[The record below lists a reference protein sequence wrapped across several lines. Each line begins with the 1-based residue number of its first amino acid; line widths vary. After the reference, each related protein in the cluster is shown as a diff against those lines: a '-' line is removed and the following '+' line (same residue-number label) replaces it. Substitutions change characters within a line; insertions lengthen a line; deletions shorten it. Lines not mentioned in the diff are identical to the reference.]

1 MGRQKPWFSIII
13 PVFNEE
19 KVIKKVIQ
27 EIKMVLRQ
35 QKIKAEIITVNDG
48 STDTSGKVL
57 QKIKG
62 IKIINHSRNQGYG
75 ASVKTGVLKA
85 KNENII
91 IIDGDGT
98 YPPQDIPLL
107 IKNFADQDM
116 IVGARTGKKI
126 QEPFSRKIMK
136 KILILLANYLI
147 NEKIPDLNSGLRLFK
162 KEQFNRFLHLL
173 PSGFSCTST
182 LTLSFLAHDLSVKFI
197 PINYHHRVG
206 KSKIKPIRDTINFT
220 SLILTTILYFNP
232 LKFFVP
238 LSLVFF
244 FSSFLIGTYSFF
256 FLPKFMDVSTVI
268 LFFAGFQILSIGILA
283 DLISK
288 GNAKLDQS

>member
-98 YPPQDIPLL
+98 YSPQDIPLL
-107 IKNFADQDM
+107 IKNFTDQDM

-197 PINYHHRVG
+197 PINHHHRVG